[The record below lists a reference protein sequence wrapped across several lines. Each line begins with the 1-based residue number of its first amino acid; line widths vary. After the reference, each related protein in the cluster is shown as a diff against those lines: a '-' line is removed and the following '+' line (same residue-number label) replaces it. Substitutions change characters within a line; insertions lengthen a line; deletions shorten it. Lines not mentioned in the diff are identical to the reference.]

1 MFQDS
6 KSKYLQLQDSMQD
19 GFVSSDLNGQILE
32 FNKAFKD
39 MIGFTDNEV
48 RNFTRLGFPSRRW
61 KSLVSTILAEGHAEL
76 HIDEFEC
83 KDGTPLPVVF
93 KMHLVSDENGR
104 PIGTWIIVR
113 DVSSQRKAEVQ
124 FRAIFENTTLGIAL
138 VDSDG
143 IILEANRTLQEF
155 LGYKKKELL
164 GLNVFNITPPEDEEV
179 ERQLS
184 EDIMSGK
191 RNSYSMEKRFLK
203 KDGAMRWGRLTVS
216 VTRDSTGNVL
226 FIIGVVEDIT
236 KKKQAEEDL
245 SKHTHNLNERIKELT
260 CLYSISKLLSSDLQ
274 TDEVLQRLVNLIQV
288 AWQYPDITEV
298 RAVYQNQKY
307 LTDNFRETP
316 WKQLANITV
325 SGKKVGVLEVHYLEE
340 KPTKGEGP
348 FLKEERYLID
358 ALAENV
364 GSFIEHKIAEE
375 ALRESED
382 GLAEAQRMAHL
393 GNWDWDVVKNE
404 LSWSDET
411 YRIFGC
417 IPQEFELTY
426 DAFLEFIHPDDRGQ
440 VMKAV
445 DEALYEDK
453 SYNIDYCIVL
463 KDGSKCIV
471 HETAEVFFD
480 NKGKPIRM
488 IGTVQ
493 DITERKK
500 AEDALSE
507 KEAILRATLEST
519 DDGILVVD
527 NDQNVLLANSR
538 FAELWQI
545 PEELL
550 ETANDKVL
558 VDYVQEQLENP
569 NEFRERVQTFYKSSS
584 VALDT
589 LQFIDGRVFERYT
602 SPLIQEGTITG
613 RAWSFRD
620 VTVSKRGELALI
632 ESESKYRA
640 LAEKSLQG
648 IAIMHEGRIVY
659 ANQAYAEVSGDTVE
673 ELIAES
679 PEGIWKRIHPEDL
692 EWLVTAYAGYL
703 EGDQTAPRV
712 EYRVIHKDGS
722 TRWVESYATPIEY
735 NGGHALQVAQI
746 DITERKNAVM
756 ALQDSEGRLAKAQ
769 EIAHIGNWDWNIT
782 EEKLFWSDEIYRI
795 FGLSPRKFE
804 ETYEAFLSFVH
815 PDDRELVQQSVNNA
829 LENDISYS
837 IDHRIVL
844 KDGSMKFVH
853 EQASVY
859 RDEAG
864 RPVRMI
870 GTVQDITERK
880 TAEEALK
887 ESEARLRAIFEQS
900 PIGIEFFDNDGFLVD
915 MNKAA
920 KDQFGIRDLEDVI
933 GIFNIFKDPNV
944 PDWVNKMF
952 RSGEVVR
959 YEDLFSFDRVNE
971 EKQYQTEKKGFFHA
985 DFTHYPLR
993 AADGSSI
1000 GSVMHI
1006 LDITERKMAEQRIVE
1021 TRDSAEFFVDLMS
1034 HDISNIHQAVSGTM
1048 ELLLYDENVLPST
1061 REIVTESVRQ
1071 VSRATHLINDVK
1083 KFISIET
1090 NPSELVAKDLREVLS
1105 VAKELVQENMPEKQL
1120 VIHTDLD
1127 SPNLNAFA
1135 DEMLNDVFYSILH
1148 NAMKHDPKD
1157 VVEVDVVVRSMAE
1170 DSYLKISLIDH
1181 GMGISDKLKE
1191 NLFQRIAK
1199 KKEGYW
1205 GTGIGLTLTKR
1216 IIDHYGGEIWV
1227 EDRVP
1232 GDHTKGASITMT
1244 LPIAK

>member
-1 MFQDS
+1 MDITELEIPQETIDKWQATVDILAEVANVPAALIMKVDAPNIEVF
-6 KSKYLQLQDSMQD
+6 KSSNSEDNPYKEGDREQLTGLYCEWVIEGKQKLLVPNALEDPAWDKNPDIKLGM
-19 GFVSSDLNGQILE
+19 VSY
-32 FNKAFKD
+32 
-39 MIGFTDNEV
+39 
-48 RNFTRLGFPSRRW
+48 LGFPILCPGDEPFGTICVLDSKTNEFNDAIEGIMMRFRDLVESQLALEYNREEMRRAH
-61 KSLVSTILAEGHAEL
+61 IEL
-76 HIDEFEC
+76 RESEIKHRTLFQNAQV
-83 KDGTPLPVVF
+83 G
-93 KMHLVSDENGR
+93 M
-104 PIGTWIIVR
+104 
-113 DVSSQRKAEVQ
+113 
-124 FRAIFENTTLGIAL
+124 FRTRT
-138 VDSDG
+138 SDG
-143 IILEANRTLQEF
+143 KIIECNETGAKI
-155 LGYKKKELL
+155 LGYSSPNEVMAEYIAAEHYVDPNVRKQMMELL
-164 GLNVFNITPPEDEEV
+164 TKEGRFSAFQAQVTQRDGSPIWVEFSATLYQDEGYLE
-179 ERQLS
+179 
-184 EDIMSGK
+184 
-191 RNSYSMEKRFLK
+191 
-203 KDGAMRWGRLTVS
+203 S
-216 VTRDSTGNVL
+216 VV
-226 FIIGVVEDIT
+226 IDIT
-236 KKKQAEEDL
+236 KRKEAED
-245 SKHTHNLNERIKELT
+245 
-260 CLYSISKLLSSDLQ
+260 
-274 TDEVLQRLVNLIQV
+274 
-288 AWQYPDITEV
+288 
-298 RAVYQNQKY
+298 
-307 LTDNFRETP
+307 
-316 WKQLANITV
+316 
-325 SGKKVGVLEVHYLEE
+325 
-340 KPTKGEGP
+340 
-348 FLKEERYLID
+348 
-358 ALAENV
+358 
-364 GSFIEHKIAEE
+364 
-375 ALRESED
+375 ALRESEELHR
-382 GLAEAQRMAHL
+382 GILESINEAIYVTDSEHRVTYVSPYCKELVGYDPEELYGWSYEEYKAKFYTDNPINNLQDDIRERVFEGEKFRPYVIEHRH
-393 GNWDWDVVKNE
+393 KNGSRVLLE
-404 LSWSDET
+404 ENESP
-411 YRIFGC
+411 R
-417 IPQEFELTY
+417 Y
-426 DAFLEFIHPDDRGQ
+426 DAEG
-440 VMKAV
+440 
-445 DEALYEDK
+445 
-453 SYNIDYCIVL
+453 NI
-463 KDGSKCIV
+463 
-471 HETAEVFFD
+471 
-480 NKGKPIRM
+480 
-488 IGTVQ
+488 IGTIGAAR

-769 EIAHIGNWDWNIT
+769 LIAHIGNWDWNIT

-933 GIFNIFKDPNV
+933 GIFNIFKDPNA

-1083 KFISIET
+1083 KFRSIET